1 MENNI
6 KLLDGSMSYPLELD
20 GYNLNNRL
28 WTGDAL
34 INNPELIKKIHKGY
48 INSGADYL
56 LTSTYQISYDILR
69 EKGINSEKIKG
80 NDYSRVY
87 TKNKNAF
94 FQKVSFYPNSPCWP
108 PKIFQL
114 GPCWHPTS
122 LVKCVHSNYK
132 SLSILK
138 KVKIAYFMVNTRK
151 M

>member
-69 EKGINSEKIKG
+69 EKGIHSEKIKEVFRG
-80 NDYSRVY
+80 KDNDFSIAICL
-87 TKNKNAF
+87 NAAAGLIVSDKINSF
-94 FQKVSFYPNSPCWP
+94 KEAYDQLRKHILSGKVENHLS
-108 PKIFQL
+108 K
-114 GPCWHPTS
+114 
-122 LVKCVHSNYK
+122 LVK
-132 SLSILK
+132 
-138 KVKIAYFMVNTRK
+138 
-151 M
+151 